1 MEVSV
6 RKLSASDHRSSSNS
20 FDCDS
25 AALDAILGLNPNGQC
40 QLRVDRAESAPKSH
54 LGKQPAQVYAPLEV
68 VPVASSPS
76 VCESSPVGLELL
88 SDAEF
93 KRERLARLLDR
104 QQAWYD
110 AHQQAARAAEQL
122 LSLCEHH
129 QQQWLLPNQPTLT
142 SPTPRP

>member
-6 RKLSASDHRSSSNS
+6 RKPFAAENRSSNNS

-25 AALDAILGLNPNGQC
+25 SALDAILGLPPIGKA
-40 QLRVDRAESAPKSH
+40 QLRVDKAESRPQSH
-54 LGKQPAQVYAPLEV
+54 LGKQPAQIHAPLSV
-68 VPVASSPS
+68 VPAASSS
-76 VCESSPVGLELL
+76 NARGSSPVGLELHA
-88 SDAEF
+88 DAEF
-93 KRERLARLLDR
+93 KRERLVRLLDR

-110 AHQQAARAAEQL
+110 AQQQAARAAEQL

-129 QQQWLLPNQPTLT
+129 QQQWLLSNQPTST

>member
-6 RKLSASDHRSSSNS
+6 RKPLVTDKRSSSNS

-25 AALDAILGLNPNGQC
+25 AALDAILGLNPNGHR

-68 VPVASSPS
+68 VPNASS
-76 VCESSPVGLELL
+76 SSACDSNHIGLELL
-88 SDAEF
+88 ADVEF
-93 KRERLARLLDR
+93 KRERLVRLLDR

-110 AHQQAARAAEQL
+110 AQQEAARAAEQL

-142 SPTPRP
+142 SPPRS